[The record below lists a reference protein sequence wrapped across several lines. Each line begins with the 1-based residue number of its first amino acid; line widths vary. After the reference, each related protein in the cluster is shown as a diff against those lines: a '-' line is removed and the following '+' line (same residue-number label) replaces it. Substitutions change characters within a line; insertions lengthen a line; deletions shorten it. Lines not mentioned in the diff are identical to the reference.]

1 MKLPI
6 FVKGKRIFIFHVS
19 FASRLLFQVSFPSI
33 SLNTCK
39 MFLCLFIDFS
49 LAEQMRLFKMLSG
62 KKPFI
67 EFHGEISPFLFL
79 RYAFVADLATVLTRN

>member
-1 MKLPI
+1 
-6 FVKGKRIFIFHVS
+6 
-19 FASRLLFQVSFPSI
+19 
-33 SLNTCK
+33 

-62 KKPFI
+62 KKQFI

-79 RYAFVADLATVLTRN
+79 RYAFVADLAIVLTRNWRLLLMKYLIKGEAVIWANELIKNWYYY

>member
-1 MKLPI
+1 
-6 FVKGKRIFIFHVS
+6 
-19 FASRLLFQVSFPSI
+19 
-33 SLNTCK
+33 

-62 KKPFI
+62 KKQFI

-79 RYAFVADLATVLTRN
+79 RYAFVVDLAIVQMRNWRLLLMKNLIKGEAVIWANELIKNWYYY

>member
-1 MKLPI
+1 
-6 FVKGKRIFIFHVS
+6 
-19 FASRLLFQVSFPSI
+19 
-33 SLNTCK
+33 

-62 KKPFI
+62 KKQFI

-79 RYAFVADLATVLTRN
+79 RYAFVADLATVLTRNWILLLMKYLIKGEAVIWANELIKNWYYY

>member
-1 MKLPI
+1 
-6 FVKGKRIFIFHVS
+6 
-19 FASRLLFQVSFPSI
+19 
-33 SLNTCK
+33 

-62 KKPFI
+62 KKQFI

-79 RYAFVADLATVLTRN
+79 RYAFVVDLAIVQMQNWRLLLMKNLIKGEAVIWANELIKNWYYY